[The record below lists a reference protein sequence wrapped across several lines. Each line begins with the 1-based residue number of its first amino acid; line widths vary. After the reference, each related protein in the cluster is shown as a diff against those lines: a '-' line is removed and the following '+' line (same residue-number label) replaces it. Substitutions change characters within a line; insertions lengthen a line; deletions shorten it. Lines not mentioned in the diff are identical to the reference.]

1 MYNISRG
8 DFPEIDKFK
17 VVLEKSDWS
26 KFKEINSSLL
36 HKTDQMLGTDVPALM
51 KLIEQDEA
59 EKGDR
64 HGIRGGVMENL
75 KNNPFS
81 NNALESHSDE
91 WVIEQSE
98 LLKYNDI
105 FFSLEPEKGRV
116 RKSAV
121 SYLQKSNLRGKL

>member
-1 MYNISRG
+1 
-8 DFPEIDKFK
+8 
-17 VVLEKSDWS
+17 
-26 KFKEINSSLL
+26 
-36 HKTDQMLGTDVPALM
+36 MLGTDVPALM

-59 EKGDR
+59 EKAGTEKV
-64 HGIRGGVMENL
+64 GIRGGVMENL

-81 NNALESHSDE
+81 SNALESHNDE

-116 RKSAV
+116 RKAAV
-121 SYLQKSNLRGKL
+121 SYLEKSSLRDRS